1 MTNQELINRAFE
13 FSERT
18 STEPVEWE
26 IKSFHNA
33 TVAVGEFIPY
43 VLRISPYRI
52 VMEASKKKVL
62 ESIVKHFNN
71 KVPIEVRAKLNTE
84 LDTYF
89 EKIVWL
95 TPDVD
100 DFEEVKQQ
108 AEEYILFHRKR
119 LIDLA
124 TKLLN
129 SQELLDPKE
138 KAQASLNLTF

>member
-1 MTNQELINRAFE
+1 MTNQELISRALE

-26 IKSFHNA
+26 IKSFHEA
-33 TVAVGEFIPY
+33 TILDCEPIPY
-43 VLRISPYRI
+43 VLRITPHHI
-52 VMEASKKKVL
+52 VMEASKKTVL
-62 ESIVKHFNN
+62 ESIVNHFNN
-71 KVPIEVRAKLNTE
+71 KVPIEVRTKLDTE
-84 LDTYF
+84 LEAYF
-89 EKIVWL
+89 RRNVWL

-108 AEEYILFHRKR
+108 AEAYIHWHRKR

-124 TKLLN
+124 TKLL
-129 SQELLDPKE
+129 DPQE